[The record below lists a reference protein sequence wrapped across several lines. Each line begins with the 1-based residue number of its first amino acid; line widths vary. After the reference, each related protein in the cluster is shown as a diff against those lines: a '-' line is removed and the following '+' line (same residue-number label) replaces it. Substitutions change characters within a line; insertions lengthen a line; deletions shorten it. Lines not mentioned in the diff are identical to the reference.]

1 MVIKF
6 LTYMNWKFQ
15 VLEYIYIILKI
26 KKGKD
31 IIWKLLNL
39 AMSLPIKTGFFMFQ
53 YITFFFNFYI
63 DECKMLFNIFIFS
76 SSFSLVL
83 TLWREGGVAGFL

>member
-53 YITFFFNFYI
+53 YIIFFLTFI
-63 DECKMLFNIFIFS
+63 
-76 SSFSLVL
+76 
-83 TLWREGGVAGFL
+83 